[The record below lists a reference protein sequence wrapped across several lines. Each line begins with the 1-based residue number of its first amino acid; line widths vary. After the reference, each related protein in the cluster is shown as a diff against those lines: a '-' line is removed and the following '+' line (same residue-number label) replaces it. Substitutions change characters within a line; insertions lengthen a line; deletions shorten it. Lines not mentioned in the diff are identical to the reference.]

1 MLPRYVAVEAL
12 VCCIGGYVDRLYVHW
27 TSSVGGV
34 YRFEDEVLRRVYQK
48 KRVSTTGTPD
58 WPIMQGQRSRSG
70 LDAYPDPLR
79 CAYLALPS
87 TSWGAG
93 HRLFT
98 TLIATGFVEAPR
110 KANQLTAVVLDRP
123 MTLADL
129 AMGKI

>member
-1 MLPRYVAVEAL
+1 MWE
-12 VCCIGGYVDRLYVHW
+12 VC
-27 TSSVGGV
+27 
-34 YRFEDEVLRRVYQK
+34 RFEDEALRRVYPK

-58 WPIMQGQRSRSG
+58 WPMIMHMQGQRSRSG

-79 CAYLALPS
+79 CAFLALPS
-87 TSWGAG
+87 TGWGAG

>member
-1 MLPRYVAVEAL
+1 MST
-12 VCCIGGYVDRLYVHW
+12 VCMFIGHQVW
-27 TSSVGGV
+27 
-34 YRFEDEVLRRVYQK
+34 EVCTDSKMKCYDVCTK
-48 KRVSTTGTPD
+48 KSGSSTTGTPD

-79 CAYLALPS
+79 CAYLALPF